1 MYSLKKRILVVDD
14 VEMNQMLAGQMMRSW
29 GCDVVI
35 VENGRLAL
43 EEVQTEN
50 YDLVLMDIQM
60 PEMDGIEATI
70 RIRQL
75 DDKAKASIPIIALTA
90 NLLKGDNE
98 RYLAAGMNDYL
109 SKPISEK
116 KLFEIVAKN
125 LGIKTSQSNHSVE
138 NKFSND
144 QKLYDLELVKE
155 ISGGDETF
163 VKSMVVLF
171 LQTVPPSLD
180 DLQSACNDQNWEQA
194 GKVAHKLKST
204 IDSMKIAPLKDVIR
218 KIESNGKKGENVDAI
233 PELVKEVQIVMHRC
247 MNQVKMDFAA

>member
-1 MYSLKKRILVVDD
+1 
-14 VEMNQMLAGQMMRSW
+14 
-29 GCDVVI
+29 
-35 VENGRLAL
+35 
-43 EEVQTEN
+43 
-50 YDLVLMDIQM
+50 MDIQM

-75 DDKAKASIPIIALTA
+75 EDKKKATIPIIALTA

-109 SKPISEK
+109 SKPIVEK
-116 KLFEIVAKN
+116 KLFEIIVKN
-125 LGIKTSQSNHSVE
+125 LGIKIDQQDLSTETKADDN
-138 NKFSND
+138 

-171 LQTVPPSLD
+171 LQTVPVSLD
-180 DLQSACNDQNWEQA
+180 DLQSACNDQNWEQT
-194 GKVAHKLKST
+194 GRVAHKLKST

-218 KIESNGKKGENVDAI
+218 KIESHGKKGENVEAI
-233 PELVKEVQIVMHRC
+233 PALVKEVQLVMHRC